1 MSSARASFLPTPVSA
16 FIDYLDG
23 KTISDFDDSAE
34 NLLSILSSVLEIGVR
49 QQYAEFLSIRMQRLE
64 ERNESASIRDMDVVN
79 FLIAVFPSI
88 GVVRRSGPIQTAFN
102 SLTDASIDIIFGWL
116 RAYQKSD
123 LDALRDPSSPVSF
136 FKIFSQ
142 SSVYSPL
149 YSLLE
154 GDCADIHNEDFAQ
167 KCDEIKDAILNDLI
181 QYLRRISIEEARQR
195 DSSPEGEVVSG
206 GLNDQD
212 LTTQAIQYT
221 EWFLAWEDEFRGSAL
236 ENLEVKLSL
245 NVQAL
250 RTGRNDKT
258 TMSRIIPIVQSSG
271 TGKSRLAEQYTTGKM
286 LD

>member
-1 MSSARASFLPTPVSA
+1 MSSARPSFLPTPVSA

-34 NLLSILSSVLEIGVR
+34 NLLSVLSSVLEIGVR
-49 QQYAEFLSIRMQRLE
+49 QQYAEFLSIRMHRLE
-64 ERNESASIRDMDVVN
+64 ERNESASIQDMDIVN
-79 FLIAVFPSI
+79 FLIGVFPHI
-88 GVVRRSGPIQTAFN
+88 GAVRRSGPIQTAFN
-102 SLTDASIDIIFGWL
+102 PLTDASVGIIFRWL
-116 RAYQKSD
+116 TAYQESD

-136 FKIFSQ
+136 FKIFSR
-142 SSVYSPL
+142 SSVYSRIYP
-149 YSLLE
+149 LLE
-154 GDCADIHNEDFAQ
+154 GDCADIHSEDFAQ
-167 KCDEIKDAILNDLI
+167 KCHEIKDAILNNLI
-181 QYLRRISIEEARQR
+181 QYLRRLSIGEARQR
-195 DSSPEGEVVSG
+195 GSPPEGEVVPG

-236 ENLEVKLSL
+236 ENLEMKLSL

-271 TGKSRLAEQYTTGKM
+271 TGKSRIAEQYTTDKM